1 MMFGTTTA
9 CPTRMRPSAVSSAG
23 NGTVARSRCSLSN
36 GQNAGLAVSSDRS
49 GRVDGWSFTPVRI
62 RALAPVS
69 GSRRQ
74 RSRTRVQAPPAA
86 RSGTLASRSRSSKSI
101 AVTLMTVAGWAHA
114 GRSCSC
120 SDPSG
125 TDRGFPGRNG
135 DQCPGVTGRA
145 RRAAVRHHPGSGRP
159 GARGACRGLPGRR
172 RLGGAQGD
180 AALCGVAGHGGRHD
194 GRPPAV
200 GPLLGRVPGEQS
212 GLGERLAV
220 AVSFEFATAGRI
232 MVGPGRAQEL
242 PGVLAGLGSRVLVVT
257 GADPARHNTLL
268 ASLDRAAAMF
278 PVAAEP
284 TVDLVRA
291 AVAVARAQGAD
302 VIAAIGGG
310 SVIDTG
316 KAVAM
321 LLGNGGDPLDYLE
334 VVGSGQAI
342 TRPSVPCVAVPTT
355 AGTGA
360 EVTANAVLAVPSH
373 RVKASLRSPLM
384 IPRVAL
390 VDPLLTVSCPP
401 TVTAASGLDALTQC
415 LEPFVSVQATPLTDG
430 LAREGLRRAGT
441 GLRAAYANGED
452 LAARA
457 DMAMC
462 SLLGGISLANAKLGA
477 VHGLAGVIGGTADVP
492 HGLACAALLAPVI
505 EANVRTLRSAGA
517 GPSADGV
524 LDRYAE
530 AARLLTGHPAAS
542 LEDGLAW
549 IRETLTLLH
558 VPGLASFGLRP
569 AQFDDIATQAMAS
582 SSMKGNPV
590 TLSHAD
596 LTAILSQ
603 AGGG

>member
-1 MMFGTTTA
+1 M
-9 CPTRMRPSAVSSAG
+9 
-23 NGTVARSRCSLSN
+23 
-36 GQNAGLAVSSDRS
+36 
-49 GRVDGWSFTPVRI
+49 
-62 RALAPVS
+62 
-69 GSRRQ
+69 
-74 RSRTRVQAPPAA
+74 
-86 RSGTLASRSRSSKSI
+86 
-101 AVTLMTVAGWAHA
+101 
-114 GRSCSC
+114 
-120 SDPSG
+120 
-125 TDRGFPGRNG
+125 
-135 DQCPGVTGRA
+135 
-145 RRAAVRHHPGSGRP
+145 
-159 GARGACRGLPGRR
+159 
-172 RLGGAQGD
+172 
-180 AALCGVAGHGGRHD
+180 
-194 GRPPAV
+194 
-200 GPLLGRVPGEQS
+200 
-212 GLGERLAV
+212 
-220 AVSFEFATAGRI
+220 SFEFATAGRI
-232 MVGPGRAQEL
+232 MVGPGRAEEL

-268 ASLDRAAAMF
+268 ASLDRAAAVF

-284 TVDLVRA
+284 TVELVRA

-342 TRPSVPCVAVPTT
+342 TRPAVPCIAVPTT

-390 VDPLLTVSCPP
+390 VDALLTVSCPP
-401 TVTAASGLDALTQC
+401 PVTAASGLDALTQC

-505 EANVRTLRSAGA
+505 EANVRAARSSPPGA
-517 GPSADGV
+517 DV
-524 LDRYAE
+524 LDRYTE
-530 AARLLTGHPAAS
+530 AAGLLTRQSDAS
-542 LEDGLAW
+542 VEDGVAW
-549 IRETLTLLH
+549 IRETLTLLQ
-558 VPGLASFGLRP
+558 VPGLAAFGLGP
-569 AQFDDIATQAMAS
+569 QQADDIAAKALVS

-590 TLSHAD
+590 PLSHAD
-596 LTAILSQ
+596 LKAIVLE
-603 AGGG
+603 AI

>member
-1 MMFGTTTA
+1 
-9 CPTRMRPSAVSSAG
+9 
-23 NGTVARSRCSLSN
+23 
-36 GQNAGLAVSSDRS
+36 
-49 GRVDGWSFTPVRI
+49 
-62 RALAPVS
+62 
-69 GSRRQ
+69 
-74 RSRTRVQAPPAA
+74 
-86 RSGTLASRSRSSKSI
+86 
-101 AVTLMTVAGWAHA
+101 
-114 GRSCSC
+114 
-120 SDPSG
+120 
-125 TDRGFPGRNG
+125 
-135 DQCPGVTGRA
+135 
-145 RRAAVRHHPGSGRP
+145 
-159 GARGACRGLPGRR
+159 
-172 RLGGAQGD
+172 
-180 AALCGVAGHGGRHD
+180 
-194 GRPPAV
+194 
-200 GPLLGRVPGEQS
+200 
-212 GLGERLAV
+212 LGERLAV

-232 MVGPGRAQEL
+232 MVGPGRVQEL
-242 PGVLAGLGSRVLVVT
+242 PGVLSGLGSRVLVVT

-268 ASLDRAAAMF
+268 ASLDRAAAVF

-284 TVDLVRA
+284 TVELVRA
-291 AVAVARAQGAD
+291 AVAVARAQDAD

-342 TRPSVPCVAVPTT
+342 TRPAVPCVAVPTT

-401 TVTAASGLDALTQC
+401 PVTAASGLDALTQC

-441 GLRAAYANGED
+441 GLRGAYAEGED

-462 SLLGGISLANAKLGA
+462 SLLGGMALANAKLGA

-505 EANVRTLRSAGA
+505 EANVRAARLAPSGA
-517 GPSADGV
+517 DI
-524 LDRYAE
+524 LDRYTE
-530 AARLLTGHPAAS
+530 AARLLTGQSDAS
-542 LEDGLAW
+542 VEDGLAW
-549 IRETLTLLH
+549 IRETLALLH
-558 VPGLASFGLRP
+558 VPGLSAFGLGP
-569 AQFDDIATQAMAS
+569 QDADEIAAKALTS

-596 LTAILSQ
+596 LQ
-603 AGGG
+603 AVLIQAL